1 MLGKPKHI
9 VVLIASLLLVVL
21 GISKLGLG
29 RGDLGAVGREELD
42 TIPPTPTPVDLILDK
57 PTIIGFLRD
66 SLYLDSVK
74 EHLGEEDFYAS
85 MDDYMW
91 YTYTLLETFTAA
103 GFEVVW
109 EYGSDLMVY
118 VPGDSD
124 VWQLKRDPS
133 ELYQYFYFDGDS
145 LFETNVFL
153 EGTPLE
159 NYEVDADSIEI
170 DPSVYMEIP
179 GAGDENN
186 RQQWWYDDCTEC
198 LKFNDTLELDMNGNG
213 TSEFIFW
220 DLGDCTSLV
229 IREAGADDI
238 RIGCNIQWQNNLP
251 ETVDWVNIWYRVT
264 EQEVF
269 ETTFDDNEILGER
282 KVKLDNYGF
291 YLGKAEAGGGVIGY
305 VDGQLVYLHQGC

>member
-1 MLGKPKHI
+1 MITRPIRILFF
-9 VVLIASLLLVVL
+9 LASLLLVVL
-21 GISKLGLG
+21 GISKLGLQQ
-29 RGDLGAVGREELD
+29 RDLDAVGREELD
-42 TIPPTPTPVDLILDK
+42 TIPPPPPPADLILDK

-66 SLYLDSVK
+66 SLYLDSLI
-74 EHLGEEDFYAS
+74 EHLGEEDFYIG

-91 YTYTLLETFTAA
+91 YTHKLIETSTDA
-103 GFEVVW
+103 GIELVW
-109 EYGSDLMVY
+109 EYGSDLKVY
-118 VPGDSD
+118 VPGDDD
-124 VWQLKRDPS
+124 VLWLERDPS
-133 ELYQYFYFDGDS
+133 VLYQYFYFNGDS

-159 NYEVDADSIEI
+159 NYEVESDSIEI
-170 DPSVYMEIP
+170 DPTVYTEIP

-198 LKFNDTLELDMNGNG
+198 LKLSDTLELDMNGNG

-220 DLGDCTSLV
+220 DLGYCTSLV

-238 RIGCNIQWQNNLP
+238 RIGCNIQWQNNFP

-269 ETTFDDNEILGER
+269 ETTFDDNEILDER

-291 YLGKAEAGGGVIGY
+291 YIGKEEAGGGVIGY

>member
-1 MLGKPKHI
+1 MTIKPNRI
-9 VVLIASLLLVVL
+9 LFFLASLLLVVL
-21 GISKLGLG
+21 GISKLGLQQG
-29 RGDLGAVGREELD
+29 GLDAVGIEELD
-42 TIPPTPTPVDLILDK
+42 TIPPPPPPADLILDK

-66 SLYLDSVK
+66 SLYLDSIK
-74 EHLGEEDFYAS
+74 EHLGEEDFYVS
-85 MDDYMW
+85 MDDCMW
-91 YTYTLLETFTAA
+91 YTYKLIETSAAA
-103 GFEVVW
+103 GIELVW
-109 EYGSDLMVY
+109 EYGSDLTFF
-118 VPGDSD
+118 VPGHAD
-124 VWQLKRDPS
+124 VLRLKRDPS
-133 ELYQYFYFDGDS
+133 VLYQYFYFNGDS

-159 NYEVDADSIEI
+159 NYEVESDSLEI
-170 DPSVYMEIP
+170 DPSVYAEIP

-186 RQQWWYDDCTEC
+186 RQQWWYDDCAEC
-198 LKFNDTLELDMNGNG
+198 LKLSDTLELDMNGNG

-220 DLGDCTSLV
+220 DLGYCTSLV

-282 KVKLDNYGF
+282 KVKLNNYGF
-291 YLGKAEAGGGVIGY
+291 YIGKAEAGGGVIGY

>member
-1 MLGKPKHI
+1 MITKPSRI
-9 VVLIASLLLVVL
+9 LFFLASLLLVVL
-21 GISKLGLG
+21 GISKLGLSQI
-29 RGDLGAVGREELD
+29 DLGAVGRDELD
-42 TIPPTPTPVDLILDK
+42 TIPPPPPPADLILDK

-66 SLYLDSVK
+66 SLYLDSIK
-74 EHLGEEDFYAS
+74 EHLREEDFYAS

-91 YTYTLLETFTAA
+91 YTYLLLETSAAA
-103 GFEVVW
+103 GIELVW
-109 EYGSDLMVY
+109 EYGSDLTFF
-118 VPGDSD
+118 VPGHADILS
-124 VWQLKRDPS
+124 LKRDPS
-133 ELYQYFYFDGDS
+133 VLYQYFYFDGDS

-159 NYEVDADSIEI
+159 KYEVDLDSIDLE
-170 DPSVYMEIP
+170 VLWEIP

-186 RQQWWYDDCTEC
+186 RQQWWVDDCTEC
-198 LKFNDTLELDMNGNG
+198 LKFSDTLELDMNGNG

-220 DLGDCTSLV
+220 DLGYCTSLV

-291 YLGKAEAGGGVIGY
+291 YIGKAEAGGGVIGY

>member
-1 MLGKPKHI
+1 MTIKPDRI
-9 VVLIASLLLVVL
+9 LFFVASLLLVAL
-21 GISKLGLG
+21 GISKLGLD

-42 TIPPTPTPVDLILDK
+42 TIPPPPPPVDLILDK

-66 SLYLDSVK
+66 SLYLDSIK

-91 YTYTLLETFTAA
+91 YTYKLLETSTDA
-103 GFEVVW
+103 GIEVVW
-109 EYGSDLMVY
+109 EYGSDLTFF
-118 VPGDSD
+118 VPGHAD
-124 VWQLKRDPS
+124 VLRLKRDPS
-133 ELYQYFYFDGDS
+133 VLYQYFYFDGDS

-159 NYEVDADSIEI
+159 KYEVDLDSIDLE
-170 DPSVYMEIP
+170 VLWAIP
-179 GAGDENN
+179 GAGDESNG
-186 RQQWWYDDCTEC
+186 QQWWVDDCTEC
-198 LKFNDTLELDMNGNG
+198 LKLNDTLELDMNGNG

-220 DLGDCTSLV
+220 DLGYCTSLV

-291 YLGKAEAGGGVIGY
+291 YIGKAEAGGGVIGY

>member
-1 MLGKPKHI
+1 MTIKPNRI
-9 VVLIASLLLVVL
+9 LFFLASLILVVL
-21 GISKLGLG
+21 GISKLGLPQ
-29 RGDLGAVGREELD
+29 RDLGAVGIEELD
-42 TIPPTPTPVDLILDK
+42 TMPPPPPPADLILDK

-66 SLYLDSVK
+66 SLYLDSIK
-74 EHLGEEDFYAS
+74 EYLGEEGFYAS
-85 MDDYMW
+85 MDDHMW
-91 YTYTLLETFTAA
+91 YTYKLLETSTAA
-103 GFEVVW
+103 GIELVW
-109 EYGSDLMVY
+109 EYGSDLTFF
-118 VPGDSD
+118 VPGHAD
-124 VWQLKRDPS
+124 VLWLKRDPAV
-133 ELYQYFYFDGDS
+133 LYQYFYFDGDS

-159 NYEVDADSIEI
+159 KYEVDLDSIDLE
-170 DPSVYMEIP
+170 VLWAIP
-179 GAGDENN
+179 GAGDESNG
-186 RQQWWYDDCTEC
+186 QQWWVDDCTEC
-198 LKFNDTLELDMNGNG
+198 LKLSDTLELDMNGNG

-220 DLGDCTSLV
+220 DLGNCTSLV

-291 YLGKAEAGGGVIGY
+291 YIGKAEAGGGVIGY

>member
-1 MLGKPKHI
+1 MITKPSRI
-9 VVLIASLLLVVL
+9 LFFLASLLLVVL
-21 GISKLGLG
+21 GISKLGLSQI
-29 RGDLGAVGREELD
+29 DLGAVGRDELD
-42 TIPPTPTPVDLILDK
+42 TIPPPPPPLDLILEK

-66 SLYLDSVK
+66 SLYLDSIK

-91 YTYTLLETFTAA
+91 YTYKLLEISTAA
-103 GFEVVW
+103 GIELVW
-109 EYGSDLMVY
+109 EYGSDLTFF
-118 VPGDSD
+118 VPGHAD
-124 VWQLKRDPS
+124 VLSLKRDPS
-133 ELYQYFYFDGDS
+133 VLYQYFYFDGDS

-159 NYEVDADSIEI
+159 KYEVDLDSIDLE
-170 DPSVYMEIP
+170 VLWAIP
-179 GAGDENN
+179 GAGDESNG
-186 RQQWWYDDCTEC
+186 QQWWVDDCTEC
-198 LKFNDTLELDMNGNG
+198 LKLSDTLELDMNGNG

-220 DLGDCTSLV
+220 DLGYCTSLV

-291 YLGKAEAGGGVIGY
+291 YIGKAEAGGGVIGY

>member
-1 MLGKPKHI
+1 MFTKPI
-9 VVLIASLLLVVL
+9 RILFFLASLLLVVL

-29 RGDLGAVGREELD
+29 REDLDAVGIEELD
-42 TIPPTPTPVDLILDK
+42 TIPPPPPPVDLILDK

-74 EHLGEEDFYAS
+74 EHLGEEDFYVS

-91 YTYTLLETFTAA
+91 YTYKLLETSRAA
-103 GFEVVW
+103 GIELVW
-109 EYGSDLMVY
+109 EYGSDLTFF
-118 VPGDSD
+118 VPGHAD
-124 VWQLKRDPS
+124 VLRLKRDPS
-133 ELYQYFYFDGDS
+133 VLYQYFYFNGDS

-153 EGTPLE
+153 EGTPLDK
-159 NYEVDADSIEI
+159 YEVDLDSIDLE
-170 DPSVYMEIP
+170 VLWAIP
-179 GAGDENN
+179 GAGDESNG
-186 RQQWWYDDCTEC
+186 QQWWVDDCTEC
-198 LKFNDTLELDMNGNG
+198 LKLSDTLELDMNGNG

-220 DLGDCTSLV
+220 DLGYCTSLV
-229 IREAGADDI
+229 IRESGADDI

-291 YLGKAEAGGGVIGY
+291 YIGKAEAGGGVIGY